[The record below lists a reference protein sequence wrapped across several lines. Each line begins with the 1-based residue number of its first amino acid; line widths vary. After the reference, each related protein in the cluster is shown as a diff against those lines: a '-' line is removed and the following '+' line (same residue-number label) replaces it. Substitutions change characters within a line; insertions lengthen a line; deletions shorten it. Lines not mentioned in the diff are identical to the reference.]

1 MDFNEQF
8 AIELKYLSVV
18 LPEKKLKI
26 YKEKIYR
33 VFEFFIQGNE
43 EFIVFNFKFDQI
55 KLRSYDIDPLSTTME
70 RVATHL
76 CLVKSKN
83 CLTFRFFFPVN

>member
-33 VFEFFIQGNE
+33 VFEF
-43 EFIVFNFKFDQI
+43 
-55 KLRSYDIDPLSTTME
+55 LY
-70 RVATHL
+70 RVTKNSL
-76 CLVKSKN
+76 CLILN
-83 CLTFRFFFPVN
+83 LTK